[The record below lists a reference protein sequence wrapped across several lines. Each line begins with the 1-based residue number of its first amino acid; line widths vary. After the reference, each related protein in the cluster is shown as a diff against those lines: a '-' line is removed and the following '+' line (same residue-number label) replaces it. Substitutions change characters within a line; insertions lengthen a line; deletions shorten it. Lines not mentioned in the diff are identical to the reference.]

1 MFFIVITS
9 DINIYLLNMEKIAV
23 VGSGISG
30 LGTALLLQQQHEVH
44 LFESDNR
51 LGGHACTYQINSNSL
66 RANVDMGFLVYN
78 ELTYPHLT
86 AMFKFLDVETF
97 ESDMSLSI
105 QVPRNNLEWSG
116 DNLDTVF
123 AQRNNLL
130 SPSFY
135 KMVYD
140 IIKFHKDAEKN
151 RDLSRINKWSVGDLL
166 SAKKYSRQLAE
177 WYILP
182 MIAAIWSTPEKNML
196 DFPAE
201 TFLTFFINHKL
212 LQVNDRP
219 MWRTVKNGS
228 KQYVDKIAQRLK
240 HIHLSEAA
248 ISAVTTEQ
256 GIKLTTHKAIYD
268 FDKIVFATHVPVTR
282 KILKTENQKILNVL
296 KHFETQKNKAFLHQ
310 DQTHMPQRKK
320 CWAAWNVKAQMSD
333 NQLNDKVSL
342 TYYLNRLQN
351 IISEK
356 PVLLTLNPTENPVD
370 TITSAE
376 FDHPHFNQNAI
387 DAQKQID
394 LIQGL
399 DNVYFAGAWTRYG
412 FHEDGLLSAVNVA
425 KKFDIA
431 TPWKVS

>member
-1 MFFIVITS
+1 MK
-9 DINIYLLNMEKIAV
+9 KIAV
-23 VGSGISG
+23 IGSGISG
-30 LGTALLLQQQHEVH
+30 LGTALLLQQVHEVH
-44 LFESDNR
+44 LFESDHR
-51 LGGHACTYQINSNSL
+51 LGGHACTYSIHTDSL
-66 RANVDMGFLVYN
+66 KTNVDMGFLVYN

-86 AMFKFLDVETF
+86 AMFKFLNVETF

-105 QVPRNNLEWSG
+105 QVPRAKLEWSG

-130 SPSFY
+130 SPNFY
-135 KMVYD
+135 KMVYN

-151 RDLSRINKWSVGDLL
+151 RDLSRQNKWTVGDLL
-166 SAKKYSRQLAE
+166 KEMRYSKSLAE

-182 MIAAIWSTPEKNML
+182 MIAAIWSTPEKDMM

-228 KQYVDKIAQRLK
+228 QQYVDKIAERLK

-248 ISAVTTEQ
+248 ISVSTTDHGVQ
-256 GIKLTTHKAIYD
+256 LTTNQSSYD

-282 KILKTENQKILNVL
+282 KIMKTQNQKIIDVL
-296 KHFETQKNKAFLHQ
+296 KNFETQKNKAYLHQ
-310 DQTHMPQRKK
+310 DETHMPQRKK
-320 CWAAWNVKAQMSD
+320 CWAAWNVKAQMHESEV
-333 NQLNDKVSL
+333 NDKVSL

-351 IISEK
+351 VASEK
-356 PVLLTLNPTENPVD
+356 PVLLTLNPTDIPKD
-370 TITSAE
+370 LITTAE
-376 FDHPHFNQNAI
+376 FDHPRFDQKAI

-394 LIQGL
+394 AIQGL
-399 DNVYFAGAWTRYG
+399 DNMYFAGAWTRYG
-412 FHEDGLLSAVNVA
+412 FHEDGLLSAVKVA
-425 KKFDIA
+425 EKMNISP
-431 TPWKVS
+431 PWKRWLK